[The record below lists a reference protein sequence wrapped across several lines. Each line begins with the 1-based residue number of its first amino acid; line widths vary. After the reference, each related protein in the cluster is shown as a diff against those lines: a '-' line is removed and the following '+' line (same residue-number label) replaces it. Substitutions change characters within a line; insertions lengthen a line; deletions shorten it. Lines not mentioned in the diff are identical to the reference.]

1 MMNYNGYG
9 GTKWGVPLLLMSIA
23 LVVSQILSTAW
34 CSANSEIYGYFQQG
48 TFWQSCVYE
57 MPGSWF
63 FRTGSVALSS
73 MSVSLFFMEGFKSFQ
88 NWRVHKQVNL
98 SRTTLIFSLFAI
110 NALLETLSRAHSRP
124 DDYESF
130 FSFIFDNFF
139 YLFGAAV
146 LLLAVS
152 LWSIH
157 YKVELI
163 FSLSRR
169 NR

>member
-1 MMNYNGYG
+1 MNSNGYAG
-9 GTKWGVPLLLMSIA
+9 PKWGALLLLMSIA
-23 LVVSQILSTAW
+23 LVVFQLLSTVW
-34 CSANSEIYGYFQQG
+34 CSANSEIYGYFKQG

-124 DDYESF
+124 DDYESL

-139 YLFGAAV
+139 YLFAAAV
-146 LLLAVS
+146 FLLAIA

-169 NR
+169 YR

>member
-1 MMNYNGYG
+1 
-9 GTKWGVPLLLMSIA
+9 
-23 LVVSQILSTAW
+23 
-34 CSANSEIYGYFQQG
+34 
-48 TFWQSCVYE
+48 

-63 FRTGSVALSS
+63 FRTASVALSS
-73 MSVSLFFMEGFKSFQ
+73 MSVSLFFLEGFKSFQ
-88 NWRVHKQVNL
+88 NWRVHKQINL
-98 SRTTLIFSLFAI
+98 SRTLMIFSLFAI
-110 NALLETLSRAHSRP
+110 NGLLETLSRSHSRQ
-124 DDYESF
+124 DDSETF

-146 LLLAVS
+146 LTLAVS

-169 NR
+169 SR